1 MKMLIKIFSLT
12 LLLVCVLP
20 LNVFAENYVCKDN
33 HNKLFIK
40 FDYNNKQVHSA
51 NKQIY
56 KYNIKNDLITWN
68 SYTERKKHKIVRTFN
83 FKRNTGKLKIETHSL
98 IHGLNKNYNMSCSLY

>member
-1 MKMLIKIFSLT
+1 MLIKIFSLT

-20 LNVFAENYVCKDN
+20 LDVFAENYVCKDN
-33 HNKLFIK
+33 QNKLFIK

-56 KYNIKNDLITWN
+56 KYNIKNDLIKKVVSQKWQN
-68 SYTERKKHKIVRTFN
+68 SLFSTTVFRKI
-83 FKRNTGKLKIETHSL
+83 
-98 IHGLNKNYNMSCSLY
+98 

>member
-1 MKMLIKIFSLT
+1 MKMLIKIFSFT

-33 HNKLFIK
+33 QNKLFIK
-40 FDYNNKQVHSA
+40 FDYNKKQVHSA

-56 KYNIKNDLITWN
+56 KYNIKNNLITWN

>member
-1 MKMLIKIFSLT
+1 MLIKIFSLT

-20 LNVFAENYVCKDN
+20 LDVFAENYVCKDN
-33 HNKLFIK
+33 QNKLFIK

-56 KYNIKNDLITWN
+56 KYTNNLL
-68 SYTERKKHKIVRTFN
+68 S
-83 FKRNTGKLKIETHSL
+83 GHSL
-98 IHGLNKNYNMSCSLY
+98 KHILAGIAVYLIADLLNESNIV